1 MSDIGDPASQAWDE
15 PAIAAWARMLDIRIP
30 AACLE
35 GVAAN
40 LRQLAEHN
48 RTLGTH
54 APEGVAHDAG
64 A

>member
-1 MSDIGDPASQAWDE
+1 
-15 PAIAAWARMLDIRIP
+15 MLDIHIP

-40 LRQLAEHN
+40 LRLLAEHN

-54 APEGVAHDAG
+54 ALEGTAHDAG